1 MKTSKIIS
9 ATLLLV
15 VATAAPNALW
25 AAEKPVTEK
34 EKIEALIKNIENLED
49 ATFIRNDSDYN
60 AKVAAKFLRG
70 KWQAREKEIKT
81 AMDFIDKVAS
91 VSGTSGK
98 PYVIRFKDAR
108 EVKCG
113 DYLTAELKKMEKDKA
128 EKPQDA
134 ASPCSERRHRADV
147 QSPRLVTA
155 VALRSVQYGQSNQ
168 TL

>member
-1 MKTSKIIS
+1 
-9 ATLLLV
+9 
-15 VATAAPNALW
+15 
-25 AAEKPVTEK
+25 
-34 EKIEALIKNIENLED
+34 
-49 ATFIRNDSDYN
+49 
-60 AKVAAKFLRG
+60 
-70 KWQAREKEIKT
+70 
-81 AMDFIDKVAS
+81 MDFIDKVAT

-98 PYVIRFKDAR
+98 PYVIRFKDSR

-134 ASPCSERRHRADV
+134 ASPCSERRHRAEV

>member
-1 MKTSKIIS
+1 MVLLVALT
-9 ATLLLV
+9 ATLG
-15 VATAAPNALW
+15 LW

-34 EKIEALIKNIENLED
+34 EKIEALIKNIENLKD
-49 ATFIRNDSDYN
+49 ATFIRNDRDYG

-81 AMDFIDKVAS
+81 AMDFIDKVAT

-108 EVKCG
+108 EIKCG

-128 EKPQDA
+128 EKP
-134 ASPCSERRHRADV
+134 
-147 QSPRLVTA
+147 
-155 VALRSVQYGQSNQ
+155 
-168 TL
+168 